1 MSLHCNLDKGTHHL
15 INKQRLALMKPDAV
29 LVNAAR
35 GPVIN
40 ETDLVAHLKV
50 VDLHTNGP

>member
-1 MSLHCNLDKGTHHL
+1 MVSLHCNLDKTTHHL

-35 GPVIN
+35 GPVIK
-40 ETDLVAHLKV
+40 ESDLVAHLKV
-50 VDLHTNGP
+50 G